1 MASAT
6 EISTLTPGRLRSASR
21 WLADRDVAL
30 KRVLDE
36 HGYPDMWGRPPGF
49 SSTVH
54 IILGQQVSLASANAT
69 FHRLNSKLGGIVTPQ
84 GLLELKESGLKELG
98 ITRQKILYIRLLAEQ
113 VASGAFLFESLT
125 PLSDELV
132 RSVMTKH
139 KGIGN
144 WTADIYLS
152 ECLLRCDVLP
162 TGDIGVQEAFRVL
175 KGLES
180 RPTRA
185 ELEAMTE
192 HWRPWRSVGTRML
205 WKFYLGGCNK
215 PERVKKKRAN
225 SPLKMSR

>member
-1 MASAT
+1 ML
-6 EISTLTPGRLRSASR
+6 TLTRLRYASR
-21 WLADRDVAL
+21 WLAARDEAL

-36 HGYPDMWGRPPGF
+36 HGYPDMWARPPGF

-69 FHRLNSKLGGIVTPQ
+69 FYRLEAKLGGTVTPE
-84 GLLELKESGLKELG
+84 GLLQLKGSELKELG

-113 VASGAFLFESLT
+113 VTSGAFVFDSLT
-125 PLSDELV
+125 LLSDELIH
-132 RSVMTKH
+132 SALTKH

-162 TGDIGVQEAFRVL
+162 KGDIGVQEAFRVL

-180 RPTRA
+180 RPTHE
-185 ELEAMTE
+185 ELIAMTE

-205 WKFYLGGCNK
+205 WKFYLDG
-215 PERVKKKRAN
+215 
-225 SPLKMSR
+225 